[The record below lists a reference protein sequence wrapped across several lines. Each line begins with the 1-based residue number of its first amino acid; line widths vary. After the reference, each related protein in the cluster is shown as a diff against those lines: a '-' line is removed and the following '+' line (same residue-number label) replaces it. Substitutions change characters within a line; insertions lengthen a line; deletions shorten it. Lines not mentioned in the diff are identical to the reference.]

1 MPSNLVLQREKES
14 TDCRSDE
21 DKRMEKIELYIKLS
35 SGYQIESPLS

>member
-14 TDCRSDE
+14 TDFWSDE

-35 SGYQIESPLS
+35 SVYQIHSPLS